1 MSLLPSN
8 DPALIAQIKRHEGTG
23 KRLPNGNFLPYEDT
37 VGVLTVGY
45 GHNLETGIP
54 EPIAE
59 LLLSCDI
66 EAHSV
71 ELPYIFPTFATYSPN
86 RQRALIDMAF
96 NLGLA
101 RFKGFKGMI
110 KFVLGEQ
117 WDKAADEA
125 LDSKWAAQVGPRALE
140 LAEMLRRG

>member
-1 MSLLPSN
+1 MSLVQSN

-59 LLLSCDI
+59 LLLAYDI
-66 EAHSV
+66 EAHAR
-71 ELPYIFPTFATYSPN
+71 ELPHIFPTFDTYSPN
-86 RQRALIDMAF
+86 RQRALI
-96 NLGLA
+96 
-101 RFKGFKGMI
+101 
-110 KFVLGEQ
+110 
-117 WDKAADEA
+117 
-125 LDSKWAAQVGPRALE
+125 
-140 LAEMLRRG
+140 